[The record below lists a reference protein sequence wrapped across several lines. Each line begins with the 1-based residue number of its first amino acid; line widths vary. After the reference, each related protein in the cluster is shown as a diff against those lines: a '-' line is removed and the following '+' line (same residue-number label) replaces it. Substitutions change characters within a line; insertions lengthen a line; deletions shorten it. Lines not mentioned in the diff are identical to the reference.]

1 MTVMGTLDSSAAF
14 LTSPCENTYTVSKLW
29 VLDYEMSNETG
40 DKDSWD
46 LLSA

>member
-1 MTVMGTLDSSAAF
+1 MMGTLDSAAAF
-14 LTSPCENTYTVSKLW
+14 LMSLCENIYTVSKLW

-46 LLSA
+46 LLSE